1 MNTSHCR
8 ERVKEMEF
16 SDCISTVAVTFFQM
30 FWLSLER
37 LAAVLLNER
46 SGMSSVISIDE
57 ANASVCNCPLAL
69 MSRRC
74 LSLVL
79 YMCQWQKKAQSK
91 PHLTGWRQ
99 SACSQSER
107 TPFKRND
114 KFSQSGEVEI
124 DLDTHCSKE
133 ERLRLSG
140 LCLLFGVG

>member
-79 YMCQWQKKAQSK
+79 YMCQ
-91 PHLTGWRQ
+91 
-99 SACSQSER
+99 
-107 TPFKRND
+107 
-114 KFSQSGEVEI
+114 
-124 DLDTHCSKE
+124 
-133 ERLRLSG
+133 
-140 LCLLFGVG
+140 

>member
-1 MNTSHCR
+1 MNTSHCC

-37 LAAVLLNER
+37 SAADLLNER

-79 YMCQWQKKAQSK
+79 YMCQ
-91 PHLTGWRQ
+91 
-99 SACSQSER
+99 
-107 TPFKRND
+107 
-114 KFSQSGEVEI
+114 
-124 DLDTHCSKE
+124 
-133 ERLRLSG
+133 
-140 LCLLFGVG
+140 